1 MACDNLG
8 ETWGRILDFLVVFL
22 ATFGMLPV
30 SRKGQTAARTAD
42 SLKTLSN
49 TEFFVIWSCL
59 AVNLKNAMWAPNSSS
74 YVLNGSRVGC
84 GTRQVRG

>member
-1 MACDNLG
+1 M
-8 ETWGRILDFLVVFL
+8 FL
-22 ATFGMLPV
+22 ATFRDVGV